1 MSDVIKFYSTG
12 DEYGCFS
19 NFAAYPIRLGG
30 ATWPTTEHY
39 FQAQK
44 FPSDPEH
51 QAAIRTTTSPM
62 IAARMGRDRK
72 KKLRDDW
79 ESVKDR
85 IMADALRAKFTQHA
99 ELREILLNT
108 GDAVLVEHTKNDSYW
123 ADGGDG
129 SGRNM
134 LGILLMRLREE
145 LSVGTD
151 GTP

>member
-1 MSDVIKFYSTG
+1 MPATINFYATG
-12 DEYGCFS
+12 DDYGCFS
-19 NFAAYPIRLGG
+19 NFAAYAIELGG
-30 ATWPTTEHY
+30 EFWPTTEHY

-44 FPSDPEH
+44 FSEEPEH
-51 QAAIRTTTSPM
+51 KTAIRTTASPM

-79 ESVKDR
+79 ESVKDSV
-85 IMADALRAKFTQHA
+85 MAEALQAKFTQHA
-99 ELREILLNT
+99 ELREILLGT

-134 LGILLMRLREE
+134 LGILLMRLRDEMRAMK
-145 LSVGTD
+145 
-151 GTP
+151 P